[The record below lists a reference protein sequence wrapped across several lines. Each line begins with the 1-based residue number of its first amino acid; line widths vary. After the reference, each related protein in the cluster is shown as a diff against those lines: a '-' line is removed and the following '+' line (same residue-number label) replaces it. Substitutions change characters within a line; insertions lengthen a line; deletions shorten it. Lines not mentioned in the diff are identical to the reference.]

1 MTFGSDLIISSI
13 ELSSPLKSGISDS
26 TIVVGHKSLIAL
38 IVLAICSAP
47 PSSKSSLHTEVITTY
62 LKPHSLIAL
71 ATLSGSPASSK
82 NGLPLLTAQN
92 LQPRV
97 HMSPMIIIVAVPV
110 PQHSDILGHLASS
123 QTVLRF
129 N

>member
-1 MTFGSDLIISSI
+1 MTFGSDLIISFI

-47 PSSKSSLHTEVITTY
+47 PSCRSSLHTDVITTY

-71 ATLSGSPASSK
+71 ATLSGSSGSRYS
-82 NGLPLLTAQN
+82 GLPLTTEQN
-92 LQPRV
+92 LHPLV
-97 HMSPMIIIVAVPV
+97 HASPMIIMVAVPP
-110 PQHSDILGHLASS
+110 PQHSPMFGHRASS
-123 QTVLRF
+123 QTV
-129 N
+129 

>member
-1 MTFGSDLIISSI
+1 MTFGSDLIISFI

-26 TIVVGHKSLIAL
+26 TIVVGHKSLIA
-38 IVLAICSAP
+38 
-47 PSSKSSLHTEVITTY
+47 
-62 LKPHSLIAL
+62 LIAL

-129 N
+129 